1 MGKMQHPTVIEE
13 VTVFYFQPVLKTGAH
28 KAQIRYTDCS
38 MRTNNSEWVDCR
50 RRDNFKLNKVMINN
64 MCRRSLN
71 CFRNLIFAFVSAPLW
86 ASMTHALHPL

>member
-50 RRDNFKLNKVMINN
+50 RRDNFK
-64 MCRRSLN
+64 
-71 CFRNLIFAFVSAPLW
+71 FRVYFR
-86 ASMTHALHPL
+86 MG